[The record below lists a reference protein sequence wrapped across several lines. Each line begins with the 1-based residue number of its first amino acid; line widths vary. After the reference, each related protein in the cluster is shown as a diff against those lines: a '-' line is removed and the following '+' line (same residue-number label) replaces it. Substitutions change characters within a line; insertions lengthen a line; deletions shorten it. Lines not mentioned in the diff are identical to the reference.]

1 MLILSTFSSTPSLF
15 YSIAFFFLAS
25 FLSDNCSF
33 FLTFNAAGVAGAE
46 VAGAEVAGAEV
57 TDAEV
62 TDAEVAGAEVA
73 GAEVTGASRAGAGVA
88 GLTRPKSWLE
98 VLLRLPLQLELEE
111 SPLLPWLELE
121 VLLLLLP
128 LLELVVLRK

>member
-1 MLILSTFSSTPSLF
+1 MSTFSSTPSLF
-15 YSIAFFFLAS
+15 YSIGFFFLAS

-98 VLLRLPLQLELEE
+98 VLLRLPLLELEE
-111 SPLLPWLELE
+111 SPLLPLLKLEL
-121 VLLLLLP
+121 
-128 LLELVVLRK
+128 LRM